1 MNTGVPDDLAQL
13 SSIEWVKEHQE
24 NLRTLKRESRE
35 HEQTWEWL
43 ATERGGYLFA
53 GDRKGENDVATV
65 PGGIRR

>member
-35 HEQTWEWL
+35 HEQTWE
-43 ATERGGYLFA
+43 
-53 GDRKGENDVATV
+53 
-65 PGGIRR
+65 